1 MYASSRKQLPE
12 VFCKKDVLETW
23 EISHENICVGVFFNK
38 ITTWKPVTLL
48 KKTPTQVFSCE
59 IFGNFKNTYFEEY
72 LPATAP
78 ERLRKIIPLL
88 VLGRPLLDGKRNNR
102 ATNFLIENMNLWS

>member
-1 MYASSRKQLPE
+1 MYTSSQKQLPE

-48 KKTPTQVFSCE
+48 KKTQTQVFSCE
-59 IFGNFKNTYFEEY
+59 IFGNLRTPILKN
-72 LPATAP
+72 
-78 ERLRKIIPLL
+78 ICQQLL
-88 VLGRPLLDGKRNNR
+88 LYASEK
-102 ATNFLIENMNLWS
+102 